1 MKEMVK
7 YLGVVL
13 LVGST
18 ACTLK
23 YETLKDTSLPNPPSI
38 SVKIYVKEFP
48 VESKANVVDPRT
60 ANSASSSQGTQYMV
74 NALASQGSKL
84 VQITRPSRIEDLSGA
99 LLRELRK
106 DKVRILTQTDRI
118 EVLDED
124 SVRQVNNPF
133 TLVSEDSDEA
143 DLEISGTALITSQR
157 VRKVFSPQT
166 QRVQVE
172 VSVKDLK
179 TGKVSTKSPIDA
191 GIIMT
196 FNSRELEEALA
207 IAVVTSLTQKLLF

>member
-1 MKEMVK
+1 MKKMVK
-7 YLGVVL
+7 YLGMAL

-23 YETLKDTSLPNPPSI
+23 YEALKDTSLPNPPSMPI
-38 SVKIYVKEFP
+38 KIYVKEFP
-48 VESKANVVDPRT
+48 VESKANVVDPRA
-60 ANSASSSQGTQYMV
+60 ANSTASQGTQYMT

-84 VQITRPSRIEDLSGA
+84 LQITRPSRIEDLSGA

-106 DKVRILTQTDRI
+106 DKVRILTQTDRV

-133 TLVSEDSDEA
+133 TLVSADSDEA
-143 DLEISGTALITSQR
+143 DLEITGTALITSQR

-166 QRVQVE
+166 QRVQIE

-179 TGKVSTKSPIDA
+179 TGKVSTKNPVDA
-191 GIIMT
+191 GIVMT

>member
-1 MKEMVK
+1 MKKIYV
-7 YLGVVL
+7 GVLL

-18 ACTLK
+18 ACSLK
-23 YETLKDTSLPNPPSI
+23 YEALKDTSLTNPPAMP
-38 SVKIYVKEFP
+38 VKIYVKEFP
-48 VESKANVVDPRT
+48 VESKANVIDPR
-60 ANSASSSQGTQYMV
+60 SATSVAEQGAQYST
-74 NALASQGSKL
+74 NALANHGNRL

-106 DKVRILTQTDRI
+106 QQVRVFTQTDRV
-118 EVLDED
+118 EVLNED
-124 SVRQVNNPF
+124 SVRQVSNPF
-133 TLVSEDSDEA
+133 ALVAEDSDEA
-143 DLEISGTALITSQR
+143 DLEISGTAVITSQR

-179 TGKVSTKSPIDA
+179 TGKVSKKSPVDA
-191 GIIMT
+191 GIVMT

-207 IAVVTSLTQKLLF
+207 IAVVTSLTQRLLF

>member
-1 MKEMVK
+1 MKKMVK
-7 YLGVVL
+7 YLGVTL

-18 ACTLK
+18 GCALK
-23 YETLKDTSLPNPPSI
+23 YEALRDTSLPNPPSMPI
-38 SVKIYVKEFP
+38 KIYVKEFP
-48 VESKANVVDPRT
+48 VESKANVVDPR
-60 ANSASSSQGTQYMV
+60 AAYSASSQGTQYV
-74 NALASQGSKL
+74 TNALASQGNKL

-106 DKVRILTQTDRI
+106 DKVRIFTQTDRV

-124 SVRQVNNPF
+124 SVRQVDNPF
-133 TLVSEDSDEA
+133 TLVSVDSDEA
-143 DLEISGTALITSQR
+143 DLEISGTAVITSQR

-172 VSVKDLK
+172 ISVRDLK
-179 TGKVSTKSPIDA
+179 TGKVNKKNPIDA
-191 GIIMT
+191 GIVMT

-207 IAVVTSLTQKLLF
+207 VAVVTSLTQKLLF

>member
-1 MKEMVK
+1 MKEMAK
-7 YLGVVL
+7 YLGVML
-13 LVGST
+13 LVGSS

-23 YETLKDTSLPNPPSI
+23 YEALKNTSLPNPPSMPI
-38 SVKIYVKEFP
+38 KIYVKEFP

-60 ANSASSSQGTQYMV
+60 ANSAGSQDTQYV
-74 NALASQGSKL
+74 TNALASEGSRL

-106 DKVRILTQTDRI
+106 DQVRILTQTDRV

-124 SVRQVNNPF
+124 SVRQVHNPF
-133 TLVSEDSDEA
+133 ALVSEDSDEA
-143 DLEISGTALITSQR
+143 DLEISGTALISSQR

-179 TGKVSTKSPIDA
+179 TGKVSTKSPVDA
-191 GIIMT
+191 GIVMT

>member
-1 MKEMVK
+1 MKEMAK
-7 YLGVVL
+7 FLGVTL
-13 LVGST
+13 LVGSM

-23 YETLKDTSLPNPPSI
+23 YEALKDTSLPNPPSMPI
-38 SVKIYVKEFP
+38 KIYVKEFP
-48 VESKANVVDPRT
+48 VESKANVVDPRA
-60 ANSASSSQGTQYMV
+60 ANSTASQGSQYIT
-74 NALASQGSKL
+74 NALASQGNKL

-106 DKVRILTQTDRI
+106 DKVRILTQTDRV

-124 SVRQVNNPF
+124 SVRQVDNPF
-133 TLVSEDSDEA
+133 ALVSEDSDEA

-179 TGKVSTKSPIDA
+179 TGKVSTKSPVDA
-191 GIIMT
+191 GIVMI
-196 FNSRELEEALA
+196 FNSKELEEALA
-207 IAVVTSLTQKLLF
+207 LAVVTSLTQKLLF

>member
-1 MKEMVK
+1 MKKMVK
-7 YLGVVL
+7 YLGVML
-13 LVGST
+13 LVGSV

-23 YETLKDTSLPNPPSI
+23 YEALKDTSLPNPPTTPI
-38 SVKIYVKEFP
+38 KIYVKEFP
-48 VESKANVVDPRT
+48 VESKANVVDPRMAT
-60 ANSASSSQGTQYMV
+60 SATDQSTQYV
-74 NALASQGSKL
+74 TNALASHGNKL
-84 VQITRPSRIEDLSGA
+84 VQISRPSRIEDLSKA
-99 LLRELRK
+99 LLHELRR
-106 DKVRILTQTDRI
+106 DKVRILTQTDRV

-124 SVRQVNNPF
+124 SVRQVDNPF
-133 TLVSEDSDEA
+133 TLVSADSDEA

-179 TGKVSTKSPIDA
+179 TGKVSKKNPVDA
-191 GIIMT
+191 GIVMT

-207 IAVVTSLTQKLLF
+207 IAVMTSLTQKLLF

>member
-1 MKEMVK
+1 MKEMAK
-7 YLGVVL
+7 FLGVTL
-13 LVGST
+13 LVGSM

-23 YETLKDTSLPNPPSI
+23 YEALKDTSLPNPPSMPI
-38 SVKIYVKEFP
+38 KIYVKEFP
-48 VESKANVVDPRT
+48 VESKANVVDPRA
-60 ANSASSSQGTQYMV
+60 ANSTASQGSQYIT
-74 NALASQGSKL
+74 NALASQGNKL

-106 DKVRILTQTDRI
+106 DKVRILTQTDRV

-124 SVRQVNNPF
+124 SVRQVDNPF
-133 TLVSEDSDEA
+133 ELVSEDSDEA
-143 DLEISGTALITSQR
+143 DLEISGTALVTSQR

-179 TGKVSTKSPIDA
+179 TGKVSTKSPVDA
-191 GIIMT
+191 GIVMI
-196 FNSRELEEALA
+196 FNSKELEEALA

>member
-1 MKEMVK
+1 MKKMVK
-7 YLGVVL
+7 YLGVAL
-13 LVGST
+13 LVGSM

-23 YETLKDTSLPNPPSI
+23 YEALKDTSLPNPPSMPI
-38 SVKIYVKEFP
+38 KIYVKEFP

-60 ANSASSSQGTQYMV
+60 ANSSGSQDTQYIT
-74 NALASQGSKL
+74 NALASQGNKL

-106 DKVRILTQTDRI
+106 DKVRILTQTDRV
-118 EVLDED
+118 EVLDGD

-133 TLVSEDSDEA
+133 ALVSADSDEA

-179 TGKVSTKSPIDA
+179 TGKVSTKSPVDA
-191 GIIMT
+191 GIVMI
-196 FNSRELEEALA
+196 FNSKELEEALA

>member
-1 MKEMVK
+1 MKEMAK
-7 YLGVVL
+7 FLGVTL
-13 LVGST
+13 LVGSM

-23 YETLKDTSLPNPPSI
+23 YEALKDTSLPNPPSMPI
-38 SVKIYVKEFP
+38 KIYVKEFP
-48 VESKANVVDPRT
+48 VESKANVVDPRA
-60 ANSASSSQGTQYMV
+60 ANSTASQGSQYIT
-74 NALASQGSKL
+74 NALASQGNKL

-106 DKVRILTQTDRI
+106 DKVRILTQTDRV

-124 SVRQVNNPF
+124 SVRQVDNPF
-133 TLVSEDSDEA
+133 ALVSEDSDEA

-172 VSVKDLK
+172 VSVRDLK
-179 TGKVSTKSPIDA
+179 TGKVSTKSPVDA
-191 GIIMT
+191 GIVMI
-196 FNSRELEEALA
+196 FNSKELEEALA

>member
-7 YLGVVL
+7 YLGMVL
-13 LVGST
+13 LVGSMS
-18 ACTLK
+18 CTLK
-23 YETLKDTSLPNPPSI
+23 YEALKDTSLPNPPSTP
-38 SVKIYVKEFP
+38 VKIYVKEFP

-60 ANSASSSQGTQYMV
+60 ANSASQSTQYV
-74 NALASQGSKL
+74 TNALASQGNKL
-84 VQITRPSRIEDLSGA
+84 VQISRPSRIEDLSGA

-106 DKVRILTQTDRI
+106 DKVRIFTQLDRV

-143 DLEISGTALITSQR
+143 DLEISGMALITSQR

-166 QRVQVE
+166 QRVQIE

-179 TGKVSTKSPIDA
+179 TGKVSTKSPVDA
-191 GIIMT
+191 GIVMT

-207 IAVVTSLTQKLLF
+207 VAVVTSLTQKLLF

>member
-1 MKEMVK
+1 MKKMVK
-7 YLGVVL
+7 YLGVAL
-13 LVGST
+13 LVGSMS
-18 ACTLK
+18 CTLK
-23 YETLKDTSLPNPPSI
+23 YEALKDTSLPNPPSMPI
-38 SVKIYVKEFP
+38 KIYVKEFP
-48 VESKANVVDPRT
+48 VESKANVVDPRA
-60 ANSASSSQGTQYMV
+60 ANSAGSQGGTQYV
-74 NALASQGSKL
+74 TNALASAGNRL

-106 DKVRILTQTDRI
+106 DKVRILTQTDRV
-118 EVLDED
+118 EVLDKD

-133 TLVSEDSDEA
+133 ALVSADSDEA

-191 GIIMT
+191 GIVMT

>member
-1 MKEMVK
+1 MKEMVRS
-7 YLGVVL
+7 LGVAL

-23 YETLKDTSLPNPPSI
+23 YEALKDTSLPNPPSMP
-38 SVKIYVKEFP
+38 VKIYVKEFP

-60 ANSASSSQGTQYMV
+60 ANSAGSQNTQYIT
-74 NALASQGSKL
+74 NALASQGSRL

-106 DKVRILTQTDRI
+106 DKVRILTQTDWV
-118 EVLDED
+118 EVLDKD

-143 DLEISGTALITSQR
+143 DLEISGTARITSQR

-179 TGKVSTKSPIDA
+179 TGKVSKKSPVDA
-191 GIIMT
+191 GIVMT

-207 IAVVTSLTQKLLF
+207 VAVVTSLTQKLLF

>member
-7 YLGVVL
+7 YIGVAL
-13 LVGST
+13 LVGTT

-23 YETLKDTSLPNPPSI
+23 YEALKDTSLSNPPSM

-106 DKVRILTQTDRI
+106 DKVRILTQTDWV
-118 EVLDED
+118 EVLDGD

-191 GIIMT
+191 GIVMT

>member
-1 MKEMVK
+1 MEKMVK
-7 YLGVVL
+7 YLGVTL
-13 LVGST
+13 LVGSS

-23 YETLKDTSLPNPPSI
+23 YEALKDTSLPNPPSMP
-38 SVKIYVKEFP
+38 VKIYVKEFP

-60 ANSASSSQGTQYMV
+60 ANSASSQGTQYIT

-106 DKVRILTQTDRI
+106 DKVRIFTQTDRV
-118 EVLDED
+118 EVLDDD
-124 SVRQVNNPF
+124 SVREVNNPF
-133 TLVSEDSDEA
+133 KLVLADSDEA

-157 VRKVFSPQT
+157 VRKIFSPQT

-179 TGKVSTKSPIDA
+179 TGKVSTKSPVDA
-191 GIIMT
+191 GIIMI
-196 FNSRELEEALA
+196 FNSKELEEALA
-207 IAVVTSLTQKLLF
+207 VARGD

>member
-7 YLGVVL
+7 YLGVAL
-13 LVGST
+13 LVSST

-23 YETLKDTSLPNPPSI
+23 YEALKDTSLPNPPSM

-48 VESKANVVDPRT
+48 VESKANVIDPRT
-60 ANSASSSQGTQYMV
+60 ANSASSSQTQYMV
-74 NALASQGSKL
+74 NALASQGNKL
-84 VQITRPSRIEDLSGA
+84 VQISRPSRIEDLSGA

-106 DKVRILTQTDRI
+106 DKVRILTQTDRV

-133 TLVSEDSDEA
+133 TLVSEDSDDA

-179 TGKVSTKSPIDA
+179 TGKVSTKSPVDA
-191 GIIMT
+191 GIVMT
-196 FNSRELEEALA
+196 FNSKELEEALA

>member
-1 MKEMVK
+1 MKKMAK
-7 YLGVVL
+7 YLGAAL

-23 YETLKDTSLPNPPSI
+23 YEALKDTSLPNPPSMP
-38 SVKIYVKEFP
+38 VKIYVKEFP

-60 ANSASSSQGTQYMV
+60 ANSAGTYGTQYIT
-74 NALASQGSKL
+74 NALASQGNEL

-106 DKVRILTQTDRI
+106 DKVRIFTQTDRV

-133 TLVSEDSDEA
+133 ALVSADSDEA

-172 VSVKDLK
+172 VAVKDLK
-179 TGKVSTKSPIDA
+179 TGKVSAKSPVDA
-191 GIIMT
+191 GLVMI

>member
-1 MKEMVK
+1 MKKMAQ
-7 YLGVVL
+7 YLGMTL
-13 LVGST
+13 LLGLT

-23 YETLKDTSLPNPPSI
+23 YETLKDTSLPNPPSMP
-38 SVKIYVKEFP
+38 VKIYVKEFP

-60 ANSASSSQGTQYMV
+60 ANSAGSQDTQYIT
-74 NALASQGSKL
+74 NALASQGNRL

-106 DKVRILTQTDRI
+106 DKVRILTQTDRV

-172 VSVKDLK
+172 VLVKDLK
-179 TGKVSTKSPIDA
+179 TGKVSTKSPVDA
-191 GIIMT
+191 GIVMI
-196 FNSRELEEALA
+196 FNSKELEEALA

>member
-1 MKEMVK
+1 MKKMVK
-7 YLGVVL
+7 YLGVAL
-13 LVGST
+13 LVGSM

-38 SVKIYVKEFP
+38 PVKIYVKEFP
-48 VESKANVVDPRT
+48 VESKANVVDPRA
-60 ANSASSSQGTQYMV
+60 ANSAGSQDTQYMT
-74 NALASQGSKL
+74 NALASQGNKL
-84 VQITRPSRIEDLSGA
+84 LQITRPSRIEDLSGA

-106 DKVRILTQTDRI
+106 DKVRILTQTDRV

-133 TLVSEDSDEA
+133 ALVSEDSDEA
-143 DLEISGTALITSQR
+143 DLEISGTALISSQR

-179 TGKVSTKSPIDA
+179 TGKVSTKSPVDA
-191 GIIMT
+191 GIVMT

>member
-7 YLGVVL
+7 YLGGAL
-13 LVGST
+13 LVGLT

-23 YETLKDTSLPNPPSI
+23 YEALKDTSLPNPPSMP
-38 SVKIYVKEFP
+38 VKIYVKEFP
-48 VESKANVVDPRT
+48 VESKANVVDPRI
-60 ANSASSSQGTQYMV
+60 ANSVDSQGTQYIT
-74 NALASQGSKL
+74 NALASQGNKL
-84 VQITRPSRIEDLSGA
+84 LQISRPSRIEDLSGA

-106 DKVRILTQTDRI
+106 DKVRIFKQTDWV

-124 SVRQVNNPF
+124 SVREVNNPF
-133 TLVSEDSDEA
+133 TLVSEDSEEA

-179 TGKVSTKSPIDA
+179 TGKVSTKSPVDA
-191 GIIMT
+191 GIVMA

-207 IAVVTSLTQKLLF
+207 VAVVTSLTQKLLF

>member
-1 MKEMVK
+1 MKKMVK
-7 YLGVVL
+7 CLGVTL
-13 LVGST
+13 LVGSMS
-18 ACTLK
+18 CTLR
-23 YETLKDTSLPNPPSI
+23 YEALKDTSLPNPPSMP
-38 SVKIYVKEFP
+38 VKIYVKEFP
-48 VESKANVVDPRT
+48 VESKANVVDPR
-60 ANSASSSQGTQYMV
+60 AVNSASSQGTQYV
-74 NALASQGSKL
+74 TNTLASEGSRL

-106 DKVRILTQTDRI
+106 AKVRIFTQTDRV

-133 TLVSEDSDEA
+133 ALVSADSDEA

-191 GIIMT
+191 GIVMT

>member
-7 YLGVVL
+7 YLGVAL

-23 YETLKDTSLPNPPSI
+23 YEALKDTSLPNPPSVP
-38 SVKIYVKEFP
+38 VKIYVKEFP

-60 ANSASSSQGTQYMV
+60 ANSAGSQNTQIT
-74 NALASQGSKL
+74 NALASQGSRL

-106 DKVRILTQTDRI
+106 DKVRILTQMDWV
-118 EVLDED
+118 EVLDKD
-124 SVRQVNNPF
+124 SVREVNNPF

-179 TGKVSTKSPIDA
+179 TGKVSTKSPVDA
-191 GIIMT
+191 GVVMT

-207 IAVVTSLTQKLLF
+207 VAVVTSLTQKLLF

>member
-13 LVGST
+13 LVGLT

-23 YETLKDTSLPNPPSI
+23 YEALKDTSLPNPPSMP
-38 SVKIYVKEFP
+38 VKIYVKEFP
-48 VESKANVVDPRT
+48 VESKANVVDPRI
-60 ANSASSSQGTQYMV
+60 ANSVDSQGTQYIT
-74 NALASQGSKL
+74 NALASEGNKL
-84 VQITRPSRIEDLSGA
+84 LQISRPSRIEDLSGA

-106 DKVRILTQTDRI
+106 DKVRIFTQLDRV

-143 DLEISGTALITSQR
+143 DLEISGMALITSQR

-166 QRVQVE
+166 QRVQIE

-179 TGKVSTKSPIDA
+179 TGKVSTKSPVDA
-191 GIIMT
+191 GIVMT

-207 IAVVTSLTQKLLF
+207 VAVVTSLTQKLLF

>member
-7 YLGVVL
+7 YLGMVL

-23 YETLKDTSLPNPPSI
+23 YEALKDTSVPNPPSVP
-38 SVKIYVKEFP
+38 VKIYVKEFP

-60 ANSASSSQGTQYMV
+60 ANSAGSQGSQYIT
-74 NALASQGSKL
+74 NALASEGNRL

-133 TLVSEDSDEA
+133 ALVSEDSDEA

-172 VSVKDLK
+172 VSVRDLK
-179 TGKVSTKSPIDA
+179 TGKVSTKSPVDA
-191 GIIMT
+191 GIVMT

-207 IAVVTSLTQKLLF
+207 VAVVTSLTQKLLF

>member
-1 MKEMVK
+1 MKKMVK

-13 LVGST
+13 LAGSP

-23 YETLKDTSLPNPPSI
+23 YEALKDTSLPNPPPMPI
-38 SVKIYVKEFP
+38 KIYVKEFP

-60 ANSASSSQGTQYMV
+60 ANSAGSQNTQYIT
-74 NALASQGSKL
+74 NALASQGSRL

-106 DKVRILTQTDRI
+106 DKVRIFTQTDRV
-118 EVLDED
+118 EVLDKD

-179 TGKVSTKSPIDA
+179 TGKVSTKSPVDA
-191 GIIMT
+191 GIVMT

-207 IAVVTSLTQKLLF
+207 VAVVTSLTQRLLF

>member
-7 YLGVVL
+7 YLGVAL
-13 LVGST
+13 LVGLM

-23 YETLKDTSLPNPPSI
+23 YEALKDTSLPNPPSMP
-38 SVKIYVKEFP
+38 VKIYVKEFP

-60 ANSASSSQGTQYMV
+60 ANSASQSTQYV
-74 NALASQGSKL
+74 TNALASQGNKL
-84 VQITRPSRIEDLSGA
+84 VQISRPSRIEDLSGA

-106 DKVRILTQTDRI
+106 DKVRILTQTDRV
-118 EVLDED
+118 EVLDGD

-179 TGKVSTKSPIDA
+179 TGKVSTKSPVDA
-191 GIIMT
+191 GIVMT

>member
-7 YLGVVL
+7 YLGVAL
-13 LVGST
+13 LVGLM

-23 YETLKDTSLPNPPSI
+23 YEALKDTSLPNPPSMP
-38 SVKIYVKEFP
+38 VKIYVKEFP
-48 VESKANVVDPRT
+48 VESKANVVDPRI
-60 ANSASSSQGTQYMV
+60 ANSVDSQGTQYIT
-74 NALASQGSKL
+74 NALASQGNKL
-84 VQITRPSRIEDLSGA
+84 LQISRPSRIEDLSGA

-106 DKVRILTQTDRI
+106 DKVRILTQTDWV

-179 TGKVSTKSPIDA
+179 TGKVSTKSPVDA
-191 GIIMT
+191 GIVMT

-207 IAVVTSLTQKLLF
+207 VAVVTSLTQKLLF

>member
-7 YLGVVL
+7 YLGVAL

-23 YETLKDTSLPNPPSI
+23 YEALKNTSLPNPPSMP
-38 SVKIYVKEFP
+38 VKIYVKEFP

-60 ANSASSSQGTQYMV
+60 ANSASQSTQYV
-74 NALASQGSKL
+74 TNALASQGNKL
-84 VQITRPSRIEDLSGA
+84 VQISRPSRIEDLSGA

-106 DKVRILTQTDRI
+106 DKVRILTQTDRV
-118 EVLDED
+118 EVLDGD

-179 TGKVSTKSPIDA
+179 TGKVSTKSPVDA
-191 GIIMT
+191 GIVMT

>member
-1 MKEMVK
+1 MKKMVK

-13 LVGST
+13 LVGLT

-23 YETLKDTSLPNPPSI
+23 YEALKDTSLPNPPSMP
-38 SVKIYVKEFP
+38 VKIYVKEFP

-60 ANSASSSQGTQYMV
+60 ANSAGSQGTQYV
-74 NALASQGSKL
+74 TNALASAGNRL

-133 TLVSEDSDEA
+133 TLVSEDSDDA

-172 VSVKDLK
+172 VSVRDLK
-179 TGKVSTKSPIDA
+179 TGKVSKKSPVDA
-191 GIIMT
+191 GIVMI
-196 FNSRELEEALA
+196 FNSKELEEALA
-207 IAVVTSLTQKLLF
+207 LAVVTSLTQKLLF

>member
-7 YLGVVL
+7 YLGVAL

-23 YETLKDTSLPNPPSI
+23 YEALKDTSLPNPPSMP
-38 SVKIYVKEFP
+38 VKIYVKEFP

-60 ANSASSSQGTQYMV
+60 ANSAGSQSTQYV
-74 NALASQGSKL
+74 TNALASQGSKL
-84 VQITRPSRIEDLSGA
+84 VQISRPSRIEDLSGA

-106 DKVRILTQTDRI
+106 DKVRILTQTDRV

-124 SVRQVNNPF
+124 NVRQVNNPF
-133 TLVSEDSDEA
+133 TLVSEDSDDA

-172 VSVKDLK
+172 VSVRDLK
-179 TGKVSTKSPIDA
+179 TGKVSKKSPVDA
-191 GIIMT
+191 GIVMI
-196 FNSRELEEALA
+196 FNSKELEEALA
-207 IAVVTSLTQKLLF
+207 LAVVTSLTQKLLF

>member
-1 MKEMVK
+1 MQAMVK
-7 YLGVVL
+7 YLGLTL
-13 LVGST
+13 LVG
-18 ACTLK
+18 AAGCALK
-23 YETLKDTSLPNPPSI
+23 YEALKGTSLPNPPSMP
-38 SVKIYVKEFP
+38 VKIYVKEFP

-60 ANSASSSQGTQYMV
+60 ANSAGSQSTQYIT
-74 NALASQGSKL
+74 NALATAGNRL
-84 VQITRPSRIEDLSGA
+84 LQITRPSRIEDLSGA
-99 LLRELRK
+99 LLRELRR
-106 DKVRILTQTDRI
+106 DKVRIFTQTDRV

-133 TLVSEDSDEA
+133 ALVAADSDEA
-143 DLEISGTALITSQR
+143 DLEISGTALISSQR

-172 VSVKDLK
+172 VSVRDLK
-179 TGKVSTKSPIDA
+179 TGKVSKKSPVDA
-191 GIIMT
+191 GIVMT

>member
-7 YLGVVL
+7 YLGVAL

-23 YETLKDTSLPNPPSI
+23 YEALKNTSLPNPPSMP
-38 SVKIYVKEFP
+38 VKIYVKEFP

-60 ANSASSSQGTQYMV
+60 ANSASQSTQYV
-74 NALASQGSKL
+74 TNALASQGNKL
-84 VQITRPSRIEDLSGA
+84 VQISRPSRIEDLSGA

-106 DKVRILTQTDRI
+106 DKVRILTQTDRV
-118 EVLDED
+118 EVLDGD

-143 DLEISGTALITSQR
+143 DLEISGIALITSQR

-172 VSVKDLK
+172 LSVKDLK
-179 TGKVSTKSPIDA
+179 TGKVSTKNPVDA
-191 GIIMT
+191 GIVMT

-207 IAVVTSLTQKLLF
+207 VAVVTSLTQKLLF

>member
-1 MKEMVK
+1 MKEMAK
-7 YLGVVL
+7 FLGVTL
-13 LVGST
+13 LVGSM

-23 YETLKDTSLPNPPSI
+23 YEALKDTSLPNPPSMPI
-38 SVKIYVKEFP
+38 KIYVKEFP
-48 VESKANVVDPRT
+48 VESKANVVDPRA
-60 ANSASSSQGTQYMV
+60 ANSTASQGSQYIT
-74 NALASQGSKL
+74 NALASQGNKL

-106 DKVRILTQTDRI
+106 DKVRILTQTDRV

-124 SVRQVNNPF
+124 SVRQVDNPF
-133 TLVSEDSDEA
+133 ALVSEDSDEA

-179 TGKVSTKSPIDA
+179 TGKVSTKSPVDA
-191 GIIMT
+191 GIVMI
-196 FNSRELEEALA
+196 FNSKELEEALA

>member
-1 MKEMVK
+1 MKKMAT
-7 YLGVVL
+7 YLGIAL
-13 LVGST
+13 LVG
-18 ACTLK
+18 AAGCTLK
-23 YETLKDTSLPNPPSI
+23 YEALKDTSVSNPPARP
-38 SVKIYVKEFP
+38 VKIYVKEFP

-60 ANSASSSQGTQYMV
+60 ANSAGSQGGTQYIT
-74 NALASQGSKL
+74 NALASEGNRL

-99 LLRELRK
+99 LLRELRR
-106 DKVRILTQTDRI
+106 DKVRILTQTDRV

-133 TLVSEDSDEA
+133 ALVSADSDEA

-157 VRKVFSPQT
+157 VRKVFSAQT
-166 QRVQVE
+166 QRVQVA
-172 VSVKDLK
+172 VAVKDLK
-179 TGKVSTKSPIDA
+179 TGKVSKKSPVDA
-191 GIIMT
+191 GIVMA

>member
-1 MKEMVK
+1 MKKMVK
-7 YLGVVL
+7 YLGVTL
-13 LVGST
+13 LVGSM

-23 YETLKDTSLPNPPSI
+23 YEALKDTSLPNPPSMP
-38 SVKIYVKEFP
+38 VKIYVKEFP

-60 ANSASSSQGTQYMV
+60 ANSASSQGTQYIT

-106 DKVRILTQTDRI
+106 DKVRIFTQTDRV
-118 EVLDED
+118 EVLDGD

-133 TLVSEDSDEA
+133 TLVLADSDEA

-179 TGKVSTKSPIDA
+179 TGKVSTKSPVDA
-191 GIIMT
+191 GIIMI
-196 FNSRELEEALA
+196 FNSKELEEALA
-207 IAVVTSLTQKLLF
+207 VAVVTSLTQKLLF